1 MPKKDVKKV
10 VYVNNRPF
18 QSTEELKPHTC
29 IGCAGFGKSQEAIAI
44 CRQMLSCDGIIWL
57 EVASKK

>member
-1 MPKKDVKKV
+1 MPKKDIKKI

-29 IGCAGFGKSQEAIAI
+29 IGCAGFGKSQEAISI
-44 CRQMLSCDGIIWL
+44 CRQMLSCDAIIWV
-57 EVASKK
+57 EIYNKK